1 MSNQQNKIDQTKKI
15 TALYAR
21 TSTIMQ
27 ASGLDAQIRALRRY
41 CTQHEIN
48 DYVIYED
55 DGISGAKA
63 SRPALDRMMED
74 VKQGK
79 IERVIVYSF
88 SRYARSTSHLLKA
101 LETFK
106 SLDVAFVSTT
116 ENLDTNTPLGVAIFS
131 IISSISQL
139 ERDLIR
145 ERVIN
150 GLKAAKERGVKIGR
164 KKTRPSALI
173 RRLRSKGLTFR
184 EIARLANCSQGSV
197 ALEVKAWNMEKENGA
212 ETIDLD
218 EEISNEL
225 DPVEESKIIKDEN
238 FEVSSP
244 PQPIPVVRSSNTASV
259 EKQLSARTS
268 AYLFPLAAK
277 SDSK

>member
-1 MSNQQNKIDQTKKI
+1 MTKNTSSDEKKI

-21 TSTIMQ
+21 TSTVMQ
-27 ASGLDAQIRALRRY
+27 TTGLDAQIRALRRY
-41 CTQHEIN
+41 CVQKDIV

-63 SRPALDRMMED
+63 SRPALDRMMKD
-74 VKQGK
+74 VHHGK

-88 SRYARSTSHLLKA
+88 SRYARSTSHLLRA

-106 SLDVAFVSTT
+106 SLKIAFVSTT

-150 GLKAAKERGVKIGR
+150 GLRAAKERGVKIGR

-173 RRLRSKGLTFR
+173 RRLRSKGLTYS
-184 EIARLANCSQGSV
+184 EISRLANCSQGSV
-197 ALEVKAWNMEKENGA
+197 SVELKQWEKEKA
-212 ETIDLD
+212 EGNEQSFD
-218 EEISNEL
+218 EEEITVEL
-225 DPVEESKIIKDEN
+225 VENTQEEKKPSQIIEDT
-238 FEVSSP
+238 P
-244 PQPIPVVRSSNTASV
+244 PIPVPIIR
-259 EKQLSARTS
+259 
-268 AYLFPLAAK
+268 Y
-277 SDSK
+277 

>member
-1 MSNQQNKIDQTKKI
+1 MVQVTTMWPEPSQVNFLRSFMLNKSNSSKV

-21 TSTIMQ
+21 TSTVMQ

-41 CTQHEIN
+41 CSHHNITN
-48 DYVIYED
+48 YVIYED

-63 SRPALDRMMED
+63 SRPALDRMMKD
-74 VKQGK
+74 VNDGN
-79 IERVIVYSF
+79 IGRVIVYSF

-106 SLDVAFVSTT
+106 SLNVAFVSTT

-150 GLKAAKERGVKIGR
+150 GLRAAKERGVKIGR

-173 RRLRSKGLTFR
+173 RSLRSKGLTFR
-184 EIARLANCSQGSV
+184 EIARLANCSAGSV
-197 ALEVKAWNMEKENGA
+197 ALEVKQWNKEKEAGL
-212 ETIDLD
+212 ETIDLKED
-218 EEISNEL
+218 FSEELIRQNEKIK
-225 DPVEESKIIKDEN
+225 PPCESEI
-238 FEVSSP
+238 P
-244 PQPIPVVRSSNTASV
+244 PLPIPVIR
-259 EKQLSARTS
+259 
-268 AYLFPLAAK
+268 Y
-277 SDSK
+277 

>member
-1 MSNQQNKIDQTKKI
+1 MSSNKKI

-21 TSTIMQ
+21 TSTSMQ
-27 ASGLDAQIRALRRY
+27 SSGLDAQIRALRRY
-41 CTQHEIN
+41 CSNHGIT

-63 SRPALDRMMED
+63 SRPALDRMMKD
-74 VKQGK
+74 VDDGK
-79 IERVIVYSF
+79 IEKVIVYSF

-131 IISSISQL
+131 IISSIAQL

-145 ERVIN
+145 ERVVN

-184 EIARLANCSQGSV
+184 QISELANCSQGSV
-197 ALEVKAWNMEKENGA
+197 ALEIKEWDLEKSKGIIRN
-212 ETIDLD
+212 LD
-218 EEISNEL
+218 EEISQELTNEKQ
-225 DPVEESKIIKDEN
+225 ESKTE
-238 FEVSSP
+238 ELLP
-244 PQPIPVVRSSNTASV
+244 PPLPIPVVR
-259 EKQLSARTS
+259 
-268 AYLFPLAAK
+268 F
-277 SDSK
+277 

>member
-1 MSNQQNKIDQTKKI
+1 MTNNLITNNNNKKI

-41 CTQHEIN
+41 CTQYEIT

-74 VKQGK
+74 VKNGK

-88 SRYARSTSHLLKA
+88 SRYARSTSHLLRA

-106 SLDVAFVSTT
+106 YLGVAFVSTT

-150 GLKAAKERGVKIGR
+150 GLRAAKERGVKIGR

-184 EIARLANCSQGSV
+184 EIARLANCSQASV
-197 ALEVKAWNMEKENGA
+197 SVEMKQWKKEKAEGIEQNFE
-212 ETIDLD
+212 D
-218 EEISNEL
+218 EEISGELQDKIVNTPEL
-225 DPVEESKIIKDEN
+225 DADEVEIPS
-238 FEVSSP
+238 V
-244 PQPIPVVRSSNTASV
+244 PIQVIR
-259 EKQLSARTS
+259 
-268 AYLFPLAAK
+268 Y
-277 SDSK
+277 

>member
-1 MSNQQNKIDQTKKI
+1 MDKNVKNNDKKI

-41 CTQHEIN
+41 CALHEIT
-48 DYVIYED
+48 DYIIYED
-55 DGISGAKA
+55 DGISGAKV

-74 VKQGK
+74 VKGEK

-106 SLDVAFVSTT
+106 SLGVGFVSTT

-150 GLKAAKERGVKIGR
+150 GLRAAKERGVKIGR

-197 ALEVKAWNMEKENGA
+197 SVEMRQWEKEKA
-212 ETIDLD
+212 EGVEQNFEDG
-218 EEISNEL
+218 EISGEL
-225 DPVEESKIIKDEN
+225 QDKIVNTPKVSADEVEIPPV
-238 FEVSSP
+238 
-244 PQPIPVVRSSNTASV
+244 PIQVIR
-259 EKQLSARTS
+259 
-268 AYLFPLAAK
+268 Y
-277 SDSK
+277 

>member
-1 MSNQQNKIDQTKKI
+1 MNQNKKQENKKV

-21 TSTIMQ
+21 TSTSMQ
-27 ASGLDAQIRALRRY
+27 ASGLDAQVRALRRY
-41 CTQHEIN
+41 CAQKEIT
-48 DYVIYED
+48 DYIIYED

-63 SRPALDRMMED
+63 SRPALDRMMKDVED
-74 VKQGK
+74 GK

-106 SLDVAFVSTT
+106 SLNVAFVSTT

-145 ERVIN
+145 ERVVN
-150 GLKAAKERGVKIGR
+150 GLRAAKERGVKIGR

-197 ALEVKAWNMEKENGA
+197 ALEIRQWEEEKAKGIERNLDDEIQTELIEPVEQESN
-212 ETIDLD
+212 EID
-218 EEISNEL
+218 EENDIPPL
-225 DPVEESKIIKDEN
+225 PV
-238 FEVSSP
+238 
-244 PQPIPVVRSSNTASV
+244 QVVR
-259 EKQLSARTS
+259 
-268 AYLFPLAAK
+268 F
-277 SDSK
+277 

>member
-1 MSNQQNKIDQTKKI
+1 MDKNVKNNDKKI

-41 CTQHEIN
+41 CALHEIT
-48 DYVIYED
+48 DYIIYED
-55 DGISGAKA
+55 DGISGAKV

-74 VKQGK
+74 VKGGK

-106 SLDVAFVSTT
+106 SLGVGFVSTT

-150 GLKAAKERGVKIGR
+150 GLRAAKERGVKIGR

-197 ALEVKAWNMEKENGA
+197 SVEMRQWEKEKA
-212 ETIDLD
+212 EGVEQNFEDG
-218 EEISNEL
+218 EISGEL
-225 DPVEESKIIKDEN
+225 QDKIVNTPKVSADEVEIPPV
-238 FEVSSP
+238 
-244 PQPIPVVRSSNTASV
+244 PIQVIR
-259 EKQLSARTS
+259 
-268 AYLFPLAAK
+268 Y
-277 SDSK
+277 

>member
-1 MSNQQNKIDQTKKI
+1 MKNEQKKI

-21 TSTIMQ
+21 TSTTMQ

-41 CTQHEIN
+41 CSSHGIA
-48 DYVIYED
+48 DYIIYED

-63 SRPALDRMMED
+63 SRPALDRMMKD
-74 VKQGK
+74 VEEGK
-79 IERVIVYSF
+79 IEKVIVYSF

-106 SLDVAFVSTT
+106 SLGVAFVSTT

-131 IISSISQL
+131 IISSIAQL

-150 GLKAAKERGVKIGR
+150 GLRAAKERGVKIGR

-184 EIARLANCSQGSV
+184 QISELANCSQGSV
-197 ALEVKAWNMEKENGA
+197 ALEIKEWDQEKLKGINRN
-212 ETIDLD
+212 LD
-218 EEISNEL
+218 DDINQEL
-225 DPVEESKIIKDEN
+225 NRTCKPKNLIEKILPPPLPV
-238 FEVSSP
+238 
-244 PQPIPVVRSSNTASV
+244 PVIR
-259 EKQLSARTS
+259 
-268 AYLFPLAAK
+268 Y
-277 SDSK
+277 